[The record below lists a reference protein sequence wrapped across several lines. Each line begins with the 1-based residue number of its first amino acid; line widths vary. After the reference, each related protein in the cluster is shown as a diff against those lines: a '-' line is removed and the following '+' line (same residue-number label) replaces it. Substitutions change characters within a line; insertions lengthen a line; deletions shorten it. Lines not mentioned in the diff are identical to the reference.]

1 MKLQIER
8 DIFSEAISWVGRTI
22 QSNPAKPI
30 LGGILLEAT
39 EEGVLHLA
47 SHDPEIGA
55 KVSVEAQ
62 VLEPGTCVVN
72 GRLLAEFSKVVP
84 QHKIE
89 MKIED
94 NKLDLVCGSSH
105 LSMATMPV
113 EDYPK
118 ALELPELAGSIDGAV
133 WQQAI
138 SQVSTA
144 ASHDDT
150 LPLLVSVCME
160 IDGENIALM
169 ATDRYRLALRE
180 LTWEPARKDMS
191 ERILIRASRLADISK
206 NLGSVAK
213 VDIYAD
219 ENSNIV
225 GISAGGRTNTL
236 RRVDGEYPAVR
247 NLFPEESA
255 GYAVMNRREMIDAIK
270 RVAIVV
276 EKNLPVR
283 LSFTSGKV
291 TLEAGQ
297 GDYDRISDAIEI
309 ESSNEDISMGFNP
322 NYLREALESLDSDYA
337 RISFTQATKPAVI
350 TAQKEAEG
358 EEIEGYKVLQMPI
371 RLYD

>member
-1 MKLQIER
+1 MQLSIDR
-8 DIFSEAISWVGRTI
+8 DIFSDAVSWVARTI
-22 QSNPAKPI
+22 QANPAKPI
-30 LGGILLEAT
+30 LGGILMEAT
-39 EEGVLHLA
+39 EEGTLLLA

-55 KVSVEAQ
+55 KVSVEAH
-62 VLEPGTCVVN
+62 VSEAGTCVVN
-72 GRLLAEFSKVVP
+72 GRLLAEFSKVIP
-84 QHKIE
+84 NYKIE
-89 MKIED
+89 MKNEG
-94 NKLDLVCGSSH
+94 NKLELVCGSSH

-118 ALELPELAGSIDGAV
+118 PVELPELAGSVDGAA

-138 SQVSTA
+138 SQVATA

-150 LPLLVSVCME
+150 LPLLVSLCIE
-160 IDGENIALM
+160 IDGDNLALM
-169 ATDRYRLALRE
+169 ATDRYRLALKE
-180 LTWEPARKDMS
+180 LTWESARQDNPT
-191 ERILIRASRLADISK
+191 RILIRASRLADISK

-219 ENSNIV
+219 ENSNII

-236 RRVDGEYPAVR
+236 RRVDGEYPQIR
-247 NLFPEESA
+247 NLFPEETS
-255 GYAVMNRREMIDAIK
+255 GYAIMNRREMIEAIR
-270 RVAIVV
+270 RVALVV

-297 GDYDRISDAIEI
+297 GDNDRISDAIEI
-309 ESSNEDISMGFNP
+309 NCHGEDISMGFNP
-322 NYLREALESLDSDYA
+322 VYLREALESLDSDFA

-350 TAQKEAEG
+350 TAQKEADG
-358 EEIEGYKVLQMPI
+358 EETPGYKVLQMPV

>member
-1 MKLQIER
+1 MQLSIDR
-8 DIFSEAISWVGRTI
+8 DIFSEAVSWVARTI
-22 QSNPAKPI
+22 QANPAKPI
-30 LGGILLEAT
+30 LGGILMEAT
-39 EEGVLHLA
+39 DDGTLLLA

-62 VLEPGTCVVN
+62 VREAGMCVIN
-72 GRLLAEFSKVVP
+72 GRLLAEFSKVIP
-84 QHKIE
+84 QYAIE
-89 MKIED
+89 MKTEG

-118 ALELPELAGSIDGAV
+118 AIELPELAGSIDGAE

-138 SQVSTA
+138 GQVATA

-150 LPLLVSVCME
+150 LPLLVSVCIE
-160 IDGENIALM
+160 IDGEDIALM
-169 ATDRYRLALRE
+169 ATDRYRLALKE
-180 LTWEPARKDMS
+180 VTWEPARTDIS
-191 ERILIRASRLADISK
+191 ERILIRASRLADISRH
-206 NLGSVAK
+206 LGSVAK

-236 RRVDGEYPAVR
+236 RRVDGEYPPVR
-247 NLFPEESA
+247 NLFPEENT
-255 GYAVMNRREMIDAIK
+255 GFAVVNRKNMVDAIR
-270 RVAIVV
+270 RVSLVV

-283 LSFTSGKV
+283 LSFASGKV

-297 GDYDRISDAIEI
+297 GDNDRISDAIEL
-309 ESSNEDISMGFNP
+309 EGGAEDISMGFNP
-322 NYLREALESLDSDYA
+322 NYLREALESLDSDFA

-371 RLYD
+371 RLYE